1 MISIHILSLNSTFV
15 KVRTRNCK
23 GGQPGEGFCFPPING
38 RKEKRKCYRREK
50 KFKDAK
56 TKMLKARSTIAYL
69 SENLTKKFV

>member
-38 RKEKRKCYRREK
+38 RKEKRKCYRGEK
-50 KFKDAK
+50 K
-56 TKMLKARSTIAYL
+56 I
-69 SENLTKKFV
+69 